1 MGDQKRAAQPVL
13 KLLRSAIANAVNNNN
28 SVKENL
34 YIKKITVD
42 QGPTLKRWRARARGR
57 AFPIHKKTSHI
68 IVELDAGE
76 VETTKAAQQVA
87 DVIEAPKTEET
98 PEQEN
103 LRLKKENEELKKVNY
118 ILKKAAAFFSQD
130 HLK

>member
-1 MGDQKRAAQPVL
+1 MGKRNKRVYTLEFKQQAADLASRIGTGQAAIQLGVNVANVNRWKKQK
-13 KLLRSAIANAVNNNN
+13 N
-28 SVKENL
+28 
-34 YIKKITVD
+34 KI
-42 QGPTLKRWRARARGR
+42 
-57 AFPIHKKTSHI
+57 PI
-68 IVELDAGE
+68 
-76 VETTKAAQQVA
+76 
-87 DVIEAPKTEET
+87 PKTEET